1 MFRNYLK
8 TAWRNLLRSKGFSA
22 INILGL
28 STGLS
33 VAILIGLW
41 VSYQYSWDRFL
52 PNYKQVY
59 QLHLRSNFN
68 GEIRT
73 MTATSLP
80 LVSEVKSDIPGIAD
94 AVHTDWI
101 NDHGLMVGDRKL
113 YIPGG
118 MVQEDFFKV
127 FPYPF
132 VEGNPRT
139 ALKDIYS
146 IVLTRSAAVALF
158 GKQDPMGRL
167 VRIDNLHDLKV
178 TGVIENP
185 PPNSSM
191 QFKYLVPFSYD
202 IATQPWIKKALN
214 TWDNQSFPSY
224 VTLKKGVT
232 MAQVTPR
239 LALIAKKYVPERYK
253 AVKTEVFLQPMDR
266 WHLYSDFKNGMEDG
280 GYIDYVRIFTII
292 GVLVL
297 IIACINF
304 MNLSTARSES
314 RAREVGIRKTVG
326 SGRSQLVLQF
336 LVESVVIT
344 AISFLGALMILLLV
358 LPGFDTLTQSSIHI
372 PFGSLAFWGMSVS
385 LILVTGLI
393 AGSRPAFFLSSF
405 QPVQVLKGGASSGR
419 AAALPRKILV
429 VIQFSCSIA
438 LIIGTLIIYQ
448 QIRHAKDRPEGYNPN
463 RLLMTDASDDLN
475 HNYEALRND
484 LLKTGMVSR
493 VTASS
498 SPATDIYSYY
508 GLDDWPG
515 KAPGEVENVAV
526 IDVARDYFGTLD
538 MKLVQ
543 GRDFSGSLRQDS
555 LNIILNEAAV
565 KELRLTKN
573 PLGQSILW
581 QGKQQWVR
589 VIGVV
594 RDALMLSPFD
604 PAQPTFFRFN
614 PGNMNSIEYR
624 LAPTVNAH
632 QAIAKLTPIFN
643 RYNPSFPYIFQFADA
658 AYAKKFDLETLVGKL
673 AGLFAGLAILISC
686 LGLFGLAAYM
696 AEQRHKEISIRKVL
710 GATISQ
716 VWILLSR
723 DFLLLVLISCLIASP
738 IAWYFLSGWLLKYP
752 YRITIGPWVFLVAG
766 VVALVITLVTV
777 SFQAVRAA
785 VAKPVEGLRSE

>member
-1 MFRNYLK
+1 
-8 TAWRNLLRSKGFSA
+8 
-22 INILGL
+22 
-28 STGLS
+28 
-33 VAILIGLW
+33 
-41 VSYQYSWDRFL
+41 
-52 PNYKQVY
+52 
-59 QLHLRSNFN
+59 
-68 GEIRT
+68 
-73 MTATSLP
+73 
-80 LVSEVKSDIPGIAD
+80 
-94 AVHTDWI
+94 
-101 NDHGLMVGDRKL
+101 
-113 YIPGG
+113 
-118 MVQEDFFKV
+118 
-127 FPYPF
+127 
-132 VEGNPRT
+132 
-139 ALKDIYS
+139 
-146 IVLTRSAAVALF
+146 
-158 GKQDPMGRL
+158 
-167 VRIDNLHDLKV
+167 
-178 TGVIENP
+178 
-185 PPNSSM
+185 
-191 QFKYLVPFSYD
+191 
-202 IATQPWIKKALN
+202 
-214 TWDNQSFPSY
+214 
-224 VTLKKGVT
+224 
-232 MAQVTPR
+232 
-239 LALIAKKYVPERYK
+239 
-253 AVKTEVFLQPMDR
+253 
-266 WHLYSDFKNGMEDG
+266 
-280 GYIDYVRIFTII
+280 
-292 GVLVL
+292 
-297 IIACINF
+297 
-304 MNLSTARSES
+304 
-314 RAREVGIRKTVG
+314 
-326 SGRSQLVLQF
+326 
-336 LVESVVIT
+336 
-344 AISFLGALMILLLV
+344 
-358 LPGFDTLTQSSIHI
+358 SSIHI

>member
-8 TAWRNLLRSKGFSA
+8 TAWRNLLRSKGFTA

-28 STGLS
+28 STGLA
-33 VAILIGLW
+33 VAMLIGLW
-41 VSYQYSWDRFL
+41 VAYQYSWDRFL
-52 PNYKQVY
+52 PDYKQVY
-59 QLHLRSNFN
+59 QLHCRLDVN

-73 MTATSLP
+73 MTATCLP
-80 LVSEVKSDIPGIAD
+80 LVGEIKSDIPGIAG
-94 AVHTDWI
+94 AIHTDWI

-118 MVQEDFFKV
+118 IVQDGFFEV
-127 FPYPF
+127 FPYRF
-132 VEGNPRT
+132 LEGDSRT
-139 ALKDIYS
+139 ALKEIYS
-146 IVLTRSAAVALF
+146 IVLTKSAAIALF
-158 GKQDPMGRL
+158 GKEDPMGRL
-167 VRIDNLHDLKV
+167 VRIDNVHDLKV
-178 TGVIENP
+178 TGEIENP
-185 PPNSSM
+185 PANSSM
-191 QFKYLVPFSYD
+191 QFQYLVPFGYD
-202 IATQPWIKKALN
+202 IATQPWIKNALD
-214 TWDNQSFPSY
+214 TWHNKSFPTY
-224 VTLKKGVT
+224 IALKKGVT
-232 MAQVTPR
+232 MAQVAPK
-239 LALIAKKYVPERYK
+239 LALIAKKYDPADYK
-253 AVKTEVFLQPMDR
+253 VVKIVVFMQRMDR
-266 WHLYSDFKNGMEDG
+266 WHLYSEFKNGVEDG

-326 SGRSQLVLQF
+326 SGKNQLILQF

-344 AISFLGALMILLLV
+344 AISFTGALLILILA
-358 LPGFDTLTQSSIHI
+358 LPGFDTLTKSSIHI
-372 PFGSLAFWGMSVS
+372 PFNSLLFWGTSIS

-405 QPVQVLKGGASSGR
+405 RPVQVLRGTASSGK

-429 VIQFSCSIA
+429 IIQFSCSIA
-438 LIIGTLIIYQ
+438 LIIGTMIIYQ
-448 QIRHAKDRPEGYNPN
+448 QVRHAKDRPEGYNPN
-463 RLLMTDASDDLN
+463 RLLMTDGSDDLR

-484 LLKTGMVSR
+484 LLRTGVVSG

-498 SPATDIYSYY
+498 SPATDIYSWY

-515 KAPGEVENVAV
+515 KLPGEVGNVAV
-526 IDVARDYFGTLD
+526 VDITRDYFSTLG
-538 MKLVQ
+538 MKLIQ

-565 KELRLTKN
+565 KKLHLTKN
-573 PLGQSILW
+573 PLGQTILW
-581 QGKQQWVR
+581 QGKQQRVQ

-604 PAQPTFFRFN
+604 PAEPTFFRFN
-614 PGNMNSIEYR
+614 PNNINSIQYR
-624 LAPTVNAH
+624 LNPTVNAH
-632 QAIAKLTPIFN
+632 LAIARLTPIFN

-658 AYAKKFDLETLVGKL
+658 SYASKFDLETLVGKL

-716 VWILLSR
+716 VWMLLSR
-723 DFLLLVLISCLIASP
+723 DFLLLVGISCLIASP
-738 IAWYFLSGWLLKYP
+738 IAWYFLSGWLLKYN
-752 YRITIGPWVFLVAG
+752 YRITIGPWVFLVAAA
-766 VVALVITLVTV
+766 VAFTITLVTV